1 VTGCEAAP
9 SGAREA
15 GRGRAAA
22 REIAAGLAVL
32 AVYLAFTHA
41 FAGSRAVSDAHGRS
55 LLALER
61 WAHLDVGH
69 RLNGVLIRHGWLG
82 ALAAWEYATT
92 YVLATFGFLG
102 YLWWRRNPAYPWAR
116 NTLIW
121 ITLIAICCFAAW
133 PSTPP
138 RLLPGEGYTDI
149 IALHHP
155 PATWG
160 TGAVSAGANP
170 YAAMPS
176 LHIGWV
182 AWIGV
187 TAVRARC
194 GAVVAW
200 LCGLHLVV
208 TGLVI
213 VATAAHYV
221 VDIPGG
227 LLLVP
232 AAAGAEALR
241 AALVRTGVMRGL
253 LPGHDPAGEAE
264 PDAPSASPRRAA
276 AGAPPASG
284 ESAEVPQVVGGVA
297 EFTGSAPAAGR
308 VRALLA
314 ERLPGLPRL
323 TRRVRPSGA
332 PGRARRYDAGEID
345 LSWHVRESALPAPGD
360 RRARDALVARLI
372 AEPLGTGR
380 PPWRLHLIRGG
391 GTAPDAVVVLLH
403 RALADGDGPL
413 DVLRGILDP
422 AGGVPEP
429 GRTAVLPAPAP
440 PVLAAPPAIPAAAVP
455 RHGFGTA
462 TLPLDRVREVARA
475 AGVRVTGLL
484 AALTGDAAA
493 EAAAEYGAAPPEA
506 WTLRVAVS
514 DLSAVSPAPSGAPPG
529 RGPAALDG
537 LGDPGGLGGVDGP
550 GGARWLDVPVDGRP
564 LRERLA
570 DMRRTAGEG
579 PRPPAGRAPFAGAAV
594 ANLRGPSGPLLLAG
608 APLGCLHPV
617 LPPAPGLPI
626 VVGALSRDGAL
637 HVSVIA
643 ETRALPSA
651 DRFAGGLL
659 RAFEK
664 LAAEFGA
671 DAGPGRSGAQT
682 GTS

>member
-1 VTGCEAAP
+1 MTRCEAAP
-9 SGAREA
+9 SGAREE

-22 REIAAGLAVL
+22 AAREIAGGLVVL

-41 FAGSRAVSDAHGRS
+41 FAGARAVSDAHGRS

-61 WAHLDVGH
+61 WAHLDVGPE
-69 RLNGVLIRHGWLG
+69 LNGVLIRHGWLG

-116 NTLIW
+116 NLLIW

-187 TAVRARC
+187 AAVRARC
-194 GAVVAW
+194 GAAVAW

-241 AALVRTGVMRGL
+241 ARFVR
-253 LPGHDPAGEAE
+253 AFS
-264 PDAPSASPRRAA
+264 PSAESP
-276 AGAPPASG
+276 GA
-284 ESAEVPQVVGGVA
+284 PQVVGAVA
-297 EFTGSAPAAGR
+297 EFAGPGPAAGR

-314 ERLPGLPRL
+314 ERLPDVPAL
-323 TRRVRPSGA
+323 TRLSGL
-332 PGRARRYDAGEID
+332 RRTRGEVD
-345 LSWHVRESALPAPGD
+345 LVWHVRECAVPAPGD
-360 RRARDALVARLI
+360 RRALDGLVARLA
-372 AEPLGTGR
+372 AEPFDPVR
-380 PPWRLHLIRGG
+380 PPWRLHLVRGG
-391 GTAPDAVVVLLH
+391 GELPDAVV
-403 RALADGDGPL
+403 ALVRRSPADGARLL
-413 DVLRGILDP
+413 DLLRSVLERP
-422 AGGVPEP
+422 SEQAGSGEAS
-429 GRTAVLPAPAP
+429 RKAVLPAPAP
-440 PVLAAPPAIPAAAVP
+440 SDLAVPAAVGAP
-455 RHGFGTA
+455 GPGYLFGTV
-462 TLPLDRVREVARA
+462 TLPLERVRDVARA
-475 AGVRVTGLL
+475 AGVRVGDLL
-484 AALTGDAAA
+484 AALTA
-493 EAAAEYGAAPPEA
+493 EAVGGRGTQPPGGR
-506 WTLRVAVS
+506 TLRVAV
-514 DLSAVSPAPSGAPPG
+514 PSKLWPDGGHP
-529 RGPAALDG
+529 ALDG
-537 LGDPGGLGGVDGP
+537 SAGV
-550 GGARWLDVPVDGRP
+550 RWLDVPIDARP
-564 LRERLA
+564 FRERLEEMRARERAGPARPAALRSAGVLRPASPASA
-570 DMRRTAGEG
+570 DAGESG
-579 PRPPAGRAPFAGAAV
+579 DPLPGAMV
-594 ANLRGPSGPLLLAG
+594 VNVRGPSGPLLAAG
-608 APLGCLHPV
+608 TPVRDVHLV
-617 LPPAPGLPI
+617 LPPPAGLP
-626 VVGALSRDGAL
+626 VAVTALSKDGAL
-637 HVSVIA
+637 HVSVMA
-643 ETRALPSA
+643 EARALPEP
-651 DRFAGGLL
+651 DRFADGLL

-671 DAGPGRSGAQT
+671 DTGPGRSGERT
-682 GTS
+682 GTP

>member
-1 VTGCEAAP
+1 MTRCEAAP
-9 SGAREA
+9 SGARGQE
-15 GRGRAAA
+15 RGRVAAAA
-22 REIAAGLAVL
+22 REIAAGLVVL

-69 RLNGVLIRHGWLG
+69 QLNGVLIRHGWLG

-116 NTLIW
+116 NMLVW

-194 GAVVAW
+194 GAAVAW

-241 AALVRTGVMRGL
+241 
-253 LPGHDPAGEAE
+253 
-264 PDAPSASPRRAA
+264 SRAA
-276 AGAPPASG
+276 AAASSPAAGSPG
-284 ESAEVPQVVGGVA
+284 VPQVVGAVA
-297 EFTGSAPAAGR
+297 EFAGPGPAAGR

-314 ERLPGLPRL
+314 ERLPDVPRL
-323 TRRVRPSGA
+323 TRRSGRPG
-332 PGRARRYDAGEID
+332 ARRTRGEHAGELD
-345 LSWHVRESALPAPGD
+345 LAWHVRESGMPPPGD
-360 RRARDALVARLI
+360 RRALDGLVARLA
-372 AEPLGTGR
+372 AEPFDPGR
-380 PPWRLHLIRGG
+380 PPWRLHLVRGG
-391 GTAPDAVVVLLH
+391 GERPDAVVVLVH
-403 RALADGDGPL
+403 RARADGARL
-413 DVLRGILDP
+413 LELLRGVLDRPGEVREP
-422 AGGVPEP
+422 AGSAEP
-429 GRTAVLPAPAP
+429 SRTAVLPAPAP
-440 PVLAAPPAIPAAAVP
+440 PAPPDVAVPAPAAENAP
-455 RHGFGTA
+455 APGHGFGTV
-462 TLPLDRVREVARA
+462 TLPLQRVREVARA
-475 AGVRVTGLL
+475 AGVRVADLL
-484 AALTGDAAA
+484 AAIAGDAAA
-493 EAAAEYGAAPPEA
+493 EAAAGRGTGPPGG
-506 WTLRVAVS
+506 WTLRVAVPPRPG
-514 DLSAVSPAPSGAPPG
+514 PAEG
-529 RGPAALDG
+529 RAAALDG
-537 LGDPGGLGGVDGP
+537 LD
-550 GGARWLDVPVDGRP
+550 GARWLEVPIDARP
-564 LRERLA
+564 LRERLDA
-570 DMRRTAGEG
+570 VRRQAGKCPG
-579 PRPPAGRAPFAGAAV
+579 TRPGVPGSPFPGAVV
-594 ANLRGPSGPLLLAG
+594 ANVRGPSGRLLPAG
-608 APLGCLHPV
+608 APVGDVHLV
-617 LPPAPGLPI
+617 LPPTGGLP
-626 VVGALSRDGAL
+626 VAVAALSRDGSL
-637 HVSVIA
+637 HVSVMA
-643 ETRALPSA
+643 EARVLPEP
-651 DRFAGGLL
+651 DRFADGLL

-671 DAGPGRSGAQT
+671 GAGPGRSGERT
-682 GTS
+682 GTP

>member
-1 VTGCEAAP
+1 MTRCEAAP
-9 SGAREA
+9 SGARER
-15 GRGRAAA
+15 GRGRAASAA
-22 REIAAGLAVL
+22 REIAAGLVVL
-32 AVYLAFTHA
+32 AVYLVFTHA
-41 FAGSRAVSDAHGRS
+41 FAGDRAVSDAHGRA
-55 LLALER
+55 LLELER
-61 WAHLDVGH
+61 RAHLDAGH
-69 RLNGVLIRHGWLG
+69 GLNGVLIRHGWLG

-102 YLWWRRNPAYPWAR
+102 YLWWRRSPAYPWAR
-116 NTLIW
+116 NMLIW
-121 ITLIAICCFAAW
+121 ITLIAICCFAVW

-182 AWIGV
+182 AWIGA

-194 GAVVAW
+194 GAAVAW
-200 LCGLHLVV
+200 LCALHLVV

-227 LLLVP
+227 LLLIP

-241 AALVRTGVMRGL
+241 ARLAWRRGGAGV
-253 LPGHDPAGEAE
+253 
-264 PDAPSASPRRAA
+264 
-276 AGAPPASG
+276 PPASG
-284 ESAEVPQVVGGVA
+284 ESAEAPRVVGGVA
-297 EFTGSAPAAGR
+297 EFDGPGPTAGR

-314 ERLPGLPRL
+314 ERLPDLPRL
-323 TRRVRPSGA
+323 TRRLRRPGP
-332 PGRARRYDAGEID
+332 PGRARWEDAGEID
-345 LSWHVRESALPAPGD
+345 LAWHVRECALPAPGD
-360 RRARDALVARLI
+360 RLARDALVARLI
-372 AEPLGTGR
+372 AEPFGSGR
-380 PPWRLHLIRGG
+380 PPWRLHLVRGG

-403 RALADGDGPL
+403 RALADGDGPF

-422 AGGVPEP
+422 ARDAPAP
-429 GRTAVLPAPAP
+429 GRAAALPAPAP
-440 PVLAAPPAIPAAAVP
+440 PALAEPPALIGPAVP

-475 AGVRVTGLL
+475 AGVRVAGLL

-493 EAAAEYGAAPPEA
+493 EAAAGRGAAPPGA
-506 WTLRVAVS
+506 WTLRVAVPS
-514 DLSAVSPAPSGAPPG
+514 LPSEPSGALPVRG
-529 RGPAALDG
+529 RAAAF
-537 LGDPGGLGGVDGP
+537 DGP
-550 GGARWLDVPVDGRP
+550 GGARRLDVPVDGRP
-564 LRERLA
+564 LRARLA
-570 DMRRTAGEG
+570 DMRRTAGERSAPPPG
-579 PRPPAGRAPFAGAAV
+579 PAPFAGAVV
-594 ANLRGPSGPLLLAG
+594 ANLRGPSGPLALAG
-608 APLGCLHPV
+608 APLGGIHPI
-617 LPPAPGLPI
+617 LAPARGVPI
-626 VVGALSRDGAL
+626 AVGALSRDGAL
-637 HVSVIA
+637 HVSVITD
-643 ETRALPSA
+643 TRALPGA

-664 LAAEFGA
+664 LAAEFGV

-682 GTS
+682 GTP

>member
-1 VTGCEAAP
+1 MTRCEVAP
-9 SGAREA
+9 AGAREE

-22 REIAAGLAVL
+22 AAREIAGGLAVL

-61 WAHLDVGH
+61 WAHLDAGH
-69 RLNGVLIRHGWLG
+69 RLNGVLIRHHWLG

-102 YLWWRRNPAYPWAR
+102 YLWWRRSPVYPWAR
-116 NTLIW
+116 SMLIW
-121 ITLIAICCFAAW
+121 ITLIAIACFAAW

-160 TGAVSAGANP
+160 TGVVSAGADP

-194 GAVVAW
+194 GAAVAW
-200 LCGLHLVV
+200 LCALHLVV

-241 AALVRTGVMRGL
+241 ARLVRGRRPGTG
-253 LPGHDPAGEAE
+253 PPA
-264 PDAPSASPRRAA
+264 DAASGPSRRAA
-276 AGAPPASG
+276 AVLAGRAEAPR
-284 ESAEVPQVVGGVA
+284 VVGAVA
-297 EFTGSAPAAGR
+297 EFTGPGPAAAR

-314 ERLPGLPRL
+314 ERLPDLPHL
-323 TRRVRPSGA
+323 TRRLRAPGA
-332 PGRARRYDAGEID
+332 PGRARWEDAGEPD
-345 LSWHVRESALPAPGD
+345 PAWHVRESALPAPGD

-372 AEPLGTGR
+372 AEPFAPGR
-380 PPWRLHLIRGG
+380 PPWRLHLVRGG
-391 GTAPDAVVVLLH
+391 GTAPDAVVVLLD
-403 RALADGDGPL
+403 RALADGGRPL
-413 DVLRGILDP
+413 DLLCGLLDP
-422 AGGVPEP
+422 AGDTGGP
-429 GRTAVLPAPAP
+429 GPAAVLPAPAP
-440 PVLAAPPAIPAAAVP
+440 PAMAAPPAVNGASAPP
-455 RHGFGTA
+455 HGFGTV

-475 AGVRVTGLL
+475 AGIRVADLL
-484 AALTGDAAA
+484 AALAGDAAA
-493 EAAAEYGAAPPEA
+493 EAAAERDAAPP
-506 WTLRVAVS
+506 
-514 DLSAVSPAPSGAPPG
+514 
-529 RGPAALDG
+529 
-537 LGDPGGLGGVDGP
+537 
-550 GGARWLDVPVDGRP
+550 DGRS
-564 LRERLA
+564 
-570 DMRRTAGEG
+570 
-579 PRPPAGRAPFAGAAV
+579 PPSCAVV

-608 APLGCLHPV
+608 APLGAVHPI
-617 LPPAPGLPI
+617 LPPARGVP
-626 VVGALSRDGAL
+626 VAVGVLSLDGAL

-643 ETRALPSA
+643 ETLAPPGA
-651 DRFAGGLL
+651 DRLAAGLP
-659 RAFEK
+659 RAFEA
-664 LAAEFGA
+664 LAAELGV

-682 GTS
+682 GTP

>member
-1 VTGCEAAP
+1 MTRCEAAP
-9 SGAREA
+9 PGARGQ
-15 GRGRAAA
+15 GRGRAASGA
-22 REIAAGLAVL
+22 REIAAGLVVL

-41 FAGSRAVSDAHGRS
+41 FAGDRAVSDAHGRS
-55 LLALER
+55 LLELER
-61 WAHLDVGH
+61 WAHLDAGH
-69 RLNGVLIRHGWLG
+69 GLNGVLVRHGWLG

-102 YLWWRRNPAYPWAR
+102 YLWWRRSPAYPWAR

-121 ITLIAICCFAAW
+121 ITLIAICCFAVW

-182 AWIGV
+182 AWIGA

-194 GAVVAW
+194 GAVIAW
-200 LCGLHLVV
+200 LCALHLVV

-227 LLLVP
+227 LLLIP

-241 AALVRTGVMRGL
+241 ARLVRRRG
-253 LPGHDPAGEAE
+253 
-264 PDAPSASPRRAA
+264 A
-276 AGAPPASG
+276 AGASPPSG
-284 ESAEVPQVVGGVA
+284 ESAEAPQVVGGVA
-297 EFTGSAPAAGR
+297 EFSGPGPTAMR

-314 ERLPGLPRL
+314 ERLPDLPRL
-323 TRRVRPSGA
+323 TRRLRRPGPA
-332 PGRARRYDAGEID
+332 GWARWEDAGEID
-345 LSWHVRESALPAPGD
+345 LAWHVRESALPAPGD
-360 RRARDALVARLI
+360 RRARDALVARLV
-372 AEPLGTGR
+372 AEPFGPGR
-380 PPWRLHLIRGG
+380 PPWRLHLVRGG

-403 RALADGDGPL
+403 RALVDGGGPF

-422 AGGVPEP
+422 AGDAPAP
-429 GRTAVLPAPAP
+429 GRAAVLPAPAP
-440 PVLAAPPAIPAAAVP
+440 PALAEPPAITGPAVP
-455 RHGFGTA
+455 RHVFGTA
-462 TLPLDRVREVARA
+462 TLPLARVREVARA

-493 EAAAEYGAAPPEA
+493 EAAAETAAEKSAAPPGA
-506 WTLRVAVS
+506 WTLRVAV
-514 DLSAVSPAPSGAPPG
+514 PPEPPG
-529 RGPAALDG
+529 TAPGPAAALDG
-537 LGDPGGLGGVDGP
+537 PGGP
-550 GGARWLDVPVDGRP
+550 RRLDVPVDGRP

-570 DMRRTAGEG
+570 DMRRTAGERPG
-579 PRPPAGRAPFAGAAV
+579 PPAGPAPFAGAVV
-594 ANLRGPSGPLLLAG
+594 ANLRGPSGPLALAG
-608 APLGCLHPV
+608 APLGALHPI
-617 LPPAPGLPI
+617 LTPAGGVPI
-626 VVGALSRDGAL
+626 AVGALSRGGAL
-637 HVSVIA
+637 HVSVTA
-643 ETRALPSA
+643 DTRALPGA
-651 DRFAGGLL
+651 DRFADGLL

-664 LAAEFGA
+664 LAAELGVDA
-671 DAGPGRSGAQT
+671 DPGRSGAQT
-682 GTS
+682 GTP

>member
-1 VTGCEAAP
+1 MTRCEAAP
-9 SGAREA
+9 SGARGE

-22 REIAAGLAVL
+22 AAREIAGGLVVL
-32 AVYLAFTHA
+32 AVYLTFTHA

-69 RLNGVLIRHGWLG
+69 QLNGVLIRHGWLG

-116 NTLIW
+116 NMLIW

-138 RLLPGEGYTDI
+138 RLLAGEGYTDI

-194 GAVVAW
+194 GAAVAW
-200 LCGLHLVV
+200 LCGLHLAV

-241 AALVRTGVMRGL
+241 SRLVRGGL
-253 LPGHDPAGEAE
+253 GRSRRQGQNPREGAE
-264 PDAPSASPRRAA
+264 PDMPSASRTA
-276 AGAPPASG
+276 AGALSPSA
-284 ESAEVPQVVGGVA
+284 ESPEVPQVVGAVA
-297 EFTGSAPAAGR
+297 EFAGPGPAAGR

-314 ERLPGLPRL
+314 ERLPDVPRL
-323 TRRVRPSGA
+323 TRR
-332 PGRARRYDAGEID
+332 PGRAGARSARGENAGELD
-345 LSWHVRESALPAPGD
+345 LAWHVRESGVPAPGD
-360 RRARDALVARLI
+360 RRALDGLVARLA
-372 AEPLGTGR
+372 AEPFDPGR
-380 PPWRLHLIRGG
+380 PPWRLHLLRGG
-391 GTAPDAVVVLLH
+391 GERPDAVVVLVH
-403 RALADGDGPL
+403 RARADGARL
-413 DVLRGILDP
+413 LELLRGVLERPGETREP
-422 AGGVPEP
+422 AGSAEP
-429 GRTAVLPAPAP
+429 SRTAVLPVPAP
-440 PVLAAPPAIPAAAVP
+440 PAPPDMALPPDKAVP
-455 RHGFGTA
+455 APGPGHGFGTV
-462 TLPLDRVREVARA
+462 TLPLQRVREVARA
-475 AGVRVTGLL
+475 AGARVADLL
-484 AALTGDAAA
+484 AAIAGDAPAGR
-493 EAAAEYGAAPPEA
+493 GAGPPGG
-506 WTLRVAVS
+506 WTLRVAV
-514 DLSAVSPAPSGAPPG
+514 PSRRWPG
-529 RGPAALDG
+529 EGRAAALDG
-537 LGDPGGLGGVDGP
+537 LD
-550 GGARWLDVPVDGRP
+550 GARWLDVPVDARP
-564 LRERLA
+564 LRERLEA
-570 DMRRTAGEG
+570 VRRQAGERG
-579 PRPPAGRAPFAGAAV
+579 RPATRPGVRGDAFAGAVV
-594 ANLRGPSGPLLLAG
+594 ANVRGPSGRLLPAG
-608 APLGCLHPV
+608 APVGDVHLV
-617 LPPAPGLPI
+617 LPPAGGLP
-626 VVGALSRDGAL
+626 VAVAALSRDGSL
-637 HVSVIA
+637 HVSVMA
-643 ETRALPSA
+643 EARVLPEP
-651 DRFAGGLL
+651 DRFADGLL

-671 DAGPGRSGAQT
+671 GAGPGRSGERT
-682 GTS
+682 GTP